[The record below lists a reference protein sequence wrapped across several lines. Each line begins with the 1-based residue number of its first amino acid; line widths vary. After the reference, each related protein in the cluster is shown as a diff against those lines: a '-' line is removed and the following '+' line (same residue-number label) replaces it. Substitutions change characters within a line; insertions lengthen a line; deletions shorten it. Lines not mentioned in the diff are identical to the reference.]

1 MRRALAALGVGVGL
15 LGSTVVSAPAR
26 AASAVMAPLASNV
39 PAAQQVAAF
48 WLAGAGANLKIATP
62 YAVQTVVHGE
72 RASADLVPDGKPGT
86 VPPSQDVF
94 PKKVK
99 GPLTSGKVFFVGADG
114 QPHWCTGT
122 AMQSAYRNVVA
133 TAGHCAFDTEGAAGT
148 LGGLGKWVFVPGY
161 SGGKTPEVL
170 YVGRQAAT
178 HFDFGVYGDY
188 DRDAAFVTVYNGV
201 VSSSS
206 GVLTDSG
213 RLGDNV
219 GGQGLAYNQPT
230 ASSVDVFG
238 YPAGPDP
245 DGTRPYTG
253 QTLERSTGSTF
264 AVGLLDLPADQP
276 VGVDSPFTGEGSLG
290 SSWLYRYSDD
300 TRTGYLAG
308 ITISVSDTDGDNR
321 YDTSVSPYFD
331 GEMYRVYSEST
342 ALQTGSIA

>member
-15 LGSTVVSAPAR
+15 LGSAVVSAPAQ
-26 AASAVMAPLASNV
+26 AASAVMAPLASTV

-48 WLAGAGANLKIATP
+48 WLAGAGANLKSATP

-72 RASADLVPDGKPGT
+72 RTSAGVVPDGKPGL
-86 VPPSQDVF
+86 VAPSRDVLV
-94 PKKVK
+94 KKVK
-99 GPLTSGKVFFVGADG
+99 TPVTSGKVFFVGADG

-122 AMQSAYRNVVA
+122 AVQSAYRNLVA

-161 SGGKTPEVL
+161 SGGKTPEAL

-188 DRDAAFVTVYNGV
+188 DRDVAFVTVFNGV

-206 GVLTDSG
+206 GALTDSG

-230 ASSVDVFG
+230 GSSVDLFG
-238 YPAGPDP
+238 YPAGPNP

-253 QTLERSTGSTF
+253 ETLERSTGSTF
-264 AVGLLDLPADQP
+264 AMRLLDLAADQP

-290 SSWLYRYSDD
+290 SSWLYRYSGD
-300 TRTGYLAG
+300 TRTGYLNG
-308 ITISVSDTDGDNR
+308 VTIGVSDTDGDNR

-331 GEMYRVYSEST
+331 GEVLAVYSEAT
-342 ALQTGSIA
+342 GLPTGSIA

>member
-15 LGSTVVSAPAR
+15 LGSAVVSTPAQ

-48 WLAGAGANLKIATP
+48 WLADGGANLRNATP
-62 YAVQTVVHGE
+62 YAVQTVVQGE
-72 RASADLVPDGKPGT
+72 RASADVVPDGKPGT

-99 GPLTSGKVFFVGADG
+99 GPTTSGKVFFVGADG

-122 AMQSAYRNVVA
+122 AVQSAYRNVVA

-148 LGGLGKWVFVPGY
+148 LGALGKWVFVPGY
-161 SGGKTPEVL
+161 SDGKTPGVL

-178 HFDFGVYGDY
+178 HFDFGVYGHY
-188 DRDAAFVTVYNGV
+188 DRDVAFVTVFNGV

-206 GVLTDSG
+206 GVLTDGG

-238 YPAGPDP
+238 YPAGPNP

-264 AVGLLDLPADQP
+264 AMGLRDLPANQS
-276 VGVDSPFTGEGSLG
+276 VGVESAFTGEGSLG
-290 SSWLYRYSDD
+290 SSWLYRYSGD
-300 TRTGYLAG
+300 TRTGYLNG

-331 GEMYRVYSEST
+331 GEVLAVYSEAT
-342 ALQTGSIA
+342 GLQTGSIA